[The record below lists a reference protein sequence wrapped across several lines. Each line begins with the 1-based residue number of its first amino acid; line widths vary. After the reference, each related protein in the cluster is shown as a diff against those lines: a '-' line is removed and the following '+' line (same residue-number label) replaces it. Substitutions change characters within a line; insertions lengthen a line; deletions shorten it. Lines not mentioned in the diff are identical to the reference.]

1 MKKFL
6 HILYIVLP
14 VLLFPGCIKEPFA
27 EGSVVW
33 DSDSDSVT
41 INGSIVLPATDDDLW
56 ASTKAL
62 AEEPGIK
69 KLYVAVFDDA
79 DMLYQIVEARPGTN
93 DQPSDEFVHKG
104 FGTNYL
110 TDFHVTLTRV
120 NQGVRYVEFIAVGK
134 EMPELMR
141 ANLMDE
147 SSLAGTMIVSENTD
161 AYFARKRY
169 VLINENTD
177 MKNIPM
183 IRNYAK
189 VNLDTHDLQCGVTGA
204 NVTIT
209 GFKVFNVPTTGMI
222 APFNA
227 NAPTTAEVDR
237 ERPNETG
244 TGTITEHITI
254 SNPDCFAH
262 FQDLPNVKGETDK
275 GAYKNMVTGFTYVD
289 GDGHDVE
296 TPKYTGFMSSSVTFD
311 DFSSK
316 YNASGST
323 DAVFS
328 STDPAAGGAFLPADG
343 ADYLY
348 ECTYRAGAQNP
359 YIILKA
365 EWTEGGSTSTC
376 YYKADF
382 VYKEDGL
389 NVYYHILRN
398 FQYTLKIGLISAK
411 GAPTIYEAANG
422 IAMNNFQAST
432 QAQSLTNISDGT
444 SRLYISATDRL
455 VTTGRIDTLYLR
467 NKVLVNGNWEWDT
480 HTEGDIRNGINVA
493 PGYPSGTPGYKKGEV
508 VGRDDDLIDYCT
520 YDGVVASGDPDAAQW
535 LGWERVIV
543 TMPTPYNLRKGMVWK
558 QPVTFFNE
566 AGLSRTCMITRRQPF
581 DLAVDVQ
588 DYVAPNKGQSCRV
601 DISIPAG
608 LTEARFPI
616 EFYIEQEKNTL
627 YPDPAE
633 EPALPVATG
642 KSIIP
647 GRSGNNY
654 YYTRIVDWPE
664 YKAASESI
672 TGIKTFS
679 SYFKTLVEQ
688 SATTVWVMPREADGY
703 FAVMD
708 DTTNEYI
715 NRDSFVNTV
724 KDASISFEKSSLTVK
739 VGGEGVNVATA
750 TSGGVITY
758 TSSAPGV
765 ATVDASGKVTGVSTG
780 PATISATCAAT
791 DAYHAVTTPVT
802 YTVTVIAADKLLP
815 ELEIRWK
822 REPIYFFTTTSPRAK
837 VYAIAF
843 TKSTATPSITY
854 VTSDSSVAVIEEEN
868 GEYYVRPVG
877 EGSVTITATAT
888 VEPTDDY
895 AGETQIITYNS
906 VVSSAYAPSGTVFHQ
921 ETFLE
926 RGTSDH
932 TSPQYTIIQSDYTRE
947 FEVTTPEYG
956 SHGQNQIWHLHT
968 DGDYGAYATGWIK
981 YVIWD
986 PTAEEGHGKYVM
998 ARWNTNTN
1006 QYAVLAADDLTDE
1019 TKPYFNAMDTNK
1031 DKTLA
1036 LKPDLVS
1043 AGWVLQPGTIGD
1055 DGAWATVESWLTSRE
1070 IDLTAS
1076 KSAKLTFSH
1085 AAEYHRYP
1093 QQMMDFCHV
1102 MIAVAGDYNDKTKWV
1117 DISPPASQY
1126 PYPDYK
1132 YVPAAIDLTPYAGKK
1147 VKIAFKYNS
1156 VSGSV
1161 GCSWEIKNVLI
1172 TEN

>member
-6 HILYIVLP
+6 HILLYSALP
-14 VLLFPGCIKEPFA
+14 MLLFSGCIKEPFP
-27 EGSVVW
+27 G
-33 DSDSDSVT
+33 DSLVLDQDGDSVT
-41 INGSIVLPATDDDLW
+41 INGSIALPATDDDLW

-93 DQPSDEFVHKG
+93 DQPSDDFVHKG
-104 FGTNYL
+104 AGTNYL
-110 TDFHVTLTRV
+110 TDFHVTLTKV

-134 EMPELMR
+134 EMPELLR

-147 SSLAGTMIVSENTD
+147 SSLASTMVASEGTD

-189 VNLDTHDLQCGVTGA
+189 VNLDVSDLSCGVTGA

-209 GFKVFNVPTTGMI
+209 GFKVFNVPTNGMI

-237 ERPNETG
+237 VRPNESG

-254 SNPDCFAH
+254 SNPDCFAR
-262 FQDLPNVKGETDK
+262 FQDLPHVKAGTDQ

-289 GDGHDVE
+289 EDDHDVDV
-296 TPKYTGFMSSSVTFD
+296 PKYTGYMSNSVTFN
-311 DFSSK
+311 DFYSEYIAVGDATFSK
-316 YNASGST
+316 LVEN
-323 DAVFS
+323 
-328 STDPAAGGAFLPADG
+328 GGKFIAPNG

-365 EWTEGGSTSTC
+365 EWTEGGTTSTC

-382 VYKEDGL
+382 VYKDNGL
-389 NVYYHILRN
+389 NTYYHILRN

-493 PGYPSGTPGYKKGEV
+493 SGYPSGTPGYKKGEV
-508 VGRDDDLIDYCT
+508 VGRDDDLISYCT
-520 YDGVVASGDPDAAQW
+520 FDGVVAAGAPDAAQW

-558 QPVTFFNE
+558 QAVTFFNE
-566 AGLSRTCMITRRQPF
+566 AGLSRSCMITRRQPF
-581 DLAVDVQ
+581 ELRIDVQ

-616 EFYIEQEKNTL
+616 EFYIEQEENTL
-627 YPDPAE
+627 YPDPSE
-633 EPALPVATG
+633 EPPLPVATG

-672 TGIKTFS
+672 AGIKTFS
-679 SYFKTLVEQ
+679 SYFKSLVEQ
-688 SATTVWVMPREADGY
+688 SATTIWVMPREADGY
-703 FAVMD
+703 FTVMD
-708 DTTNEYI
+708 EVTDEYI
-715 NRDSFVNTV
+715 NCDSFVNSV

-765 ATVDASGKVTGVSTG
+765 ATVDASGKVTGVAVG
-780 PATISATCAAT
+780 EATISATCAAT

-854 VTSDSSVAVIEEEN
+854 GTSDSSVAVIEEEN

-888 VEPTDDY
+888 VEPTGDY

-986 PTAEEGHGKYVM
+986 PAAEEGHGKYVM
-998 ARWNTNTN
+998 ARWNTTTN

-1031 DKTLA
+1031 DKTLV

-1093 QQMMDFCHV
+1093 QQMMEFCHV
-1102 MIAVAGDYNDKTKWV
+1102 MIAVEGDYNDKTKWV

-1147 VKIAFKYNS
+1147 VKIAFKYHS
-1156 VSGSV
+1156 VSGNV